1 MQHSVP
7 ADEWTKGEEG
17 RGCGGVGRQIKPRR
31 MDHIYG
37 GDTLEVEAQPYQE
50 DLNCSI
56 YPSECGLPSM
66 VFNK

>member
-1 MQHSVP
+1 M
-7 ADEWTKGEEG
+7 W
-17 RGCGGVGRQIKPRR
+17 GVGRQIKPRR